1 MTFPFGDSYFF
12 LTYVK
17 VLHIYQK
24 QLLTVTHVAIIFS
37 QFVKH
42 LWILFMV
49 PAFALMLRKQFCTLR
64 LDKYFLTVKL
74 KLFWSNI
81 VKSNSEQETI
91 CVYSIKEESHVLS
104 IVKRRST
111 ICYGTFPFSTDVKC
125 PLYLALYSYI
135 HWDLIQSLNDCL
147 IYLPVYSC
155 INTIV
160 FLYVVL
166 ILIPD
171 GTRPLISF
179 FFFPYFGGKE
189 FPFIYSLGKF
199 FKDLSQ
205 SFFKKHNWNSE

>member
-1 MTFPFGDSYFF
+1 
-12 LTYVK
+12 
-17 VLHIYQK
+17 
-24 QLLTVTHVAIIFS
+24 
-37 QFVKH
+37 
-42 LWILFMV
+42 MV

-104 IVKRRST
+104 IVKRHST
-111 ICYGTFPFSTDVKC
+111 ICYSTFPFSTDVKC

-179 FFFPYFGGKE
+179 FFFHILGGRNSHL
-189 FPFIYSLGKF
+189 FILLENFLKTLVKVFLKSITGILSSLA
-199 FKDLSQ
+199 L
-205 SFFKKHNWNSE
+205 NW